1 MPKNISKKNE
11 TKLKIYLAKVKNDLK
26 SGSIKAGKIGKQ
38 P

>member
-11 TKLKIYLAKVKNDLK
+11 TKLKIYLAKVKNDTK
-26 SGSIKAGKIGKQ
+26 PSCKQAGKIGKQ